1 MSRVS
6 AGLLTAALTASMS
19 GVLPQLLTG
28 QGPATATTHWAFT
41 APRRFA
47 APSVRDHER
56 VRDVIDAFVL
66 AALERD
72 GLGFAEE
79 AERRI
84 LIRRLSLDLLGLPPT
99 TAEIADFLADSSPT
113 AYESLVD
120 RWLEREEFGEAMALD
135 WLDAVRFADTNG
147 IHHDHYREVSA
158 YRDWVIRAFA
168 ENLPY
173 DRFVSAQ
180 IAGDLLPEGG
190 RDGQIASG
198 FLRLHRIIDVGTAL
212 PEESHAN
219 NVIDRVTAVGTA
231 FLGLTLHC
239 AACHDHKYDPVRQR
253 EFYGLFALFNNLDGA
268 PETGGRSGT
277 DFLRGLQPP
286 YIDLPSAEQAAALA
300 DHGQRL
306 ATLRDAI
313 AALEKTPAQSRDA
326 AVTARLQE
334 AKESHKRIAAERD
347 RVLMDVPAAL
357 VMRERAELREAFVLD
372 RGDYQRPG
380 AKVERHTPAFLPP
393 LRTSGPI
400 PTRLDLANWLVS
412 PEHPLT
418 ARVFVNRV
426 WQHFFGCGLVKTA
439 EDLGTQGELPSHPEV
454 LDELAIGFV
463 ESGYDVKALVRR
475 IVRSTTYRQSSSAAA
490 AAFALDPENRRLA
503 RGPRVR
509 LPAEVIRDQ
518 VLAASGRLDRT
529 RFGKSV
535 KVPQP
540 PGLWEAVA
548 LPDSYPRVHVADPG
562 TAIYRRSIYTF
573 WKRGLPPPQ
582 MTILDA
588 PARESCVAR
597 RERTN
602 TPQQALLL
610 LNEPEYLGAAAHL
623 AATLVRDGGSD
634 GDRIDAVFEIF
645 TARRPST
652 AVHAELAALLQ
663 HLRAT
668 YAADEIAARAVSRTA
683 HRPADSTASDA
694 AEHAAWTLL
703 VSTIQ
708 NLELTRTKD

>member
-1 MSRVS
+1 MSRGSVS
-6 AGLLTAALTASMS
+6 VPTTILAVVMWGAFLEAL
-19 GVLPQLLTG
+19 PG
-28 QGPATATTHWAFT
+28 QESNDATSHWAFT
-41 APRRFA
+41 EPRRYA
-47 APSVRDHER
+47 APPVRDREK

-66 AALERD
+66 AGLERV
-72 GLGFAEE
+72 GLGFAPQ
-79 AERRI
+79 AERRV
-84 LIRRLSLDLLGLPPT
+84 LIRRVSLDLLGLPPT
-99 TAEIADFLADSSPT
+99 TAEIADFLADPSPT

-120 RWLEREEFGEAMALD
+120 RWLQREEFGEAMALD

-168 ENLPY
+168 SNLPY

-180 IAGDLLPEGG
+180 IAGDLMPDGG

-231 FLGLTLHC
+231 LLGLTLHC
-239 AACHDHKYDPVRQR
+239 AACHDHKYDPIRQR
-253 EFYGLFALFNNLDGA
+253 EFYGLFAFFNNLDGA

-300 DHGQRL
+300 DHDQRL
-306 ATLRDAI
+306 ATLRDEI
-313 AALEKTPAQSRDA
+313 AALEKIPAETRDA
-326 AVTARLQE
+326 ATAAKLSE
-334 AKESHKRIAAERD
+334 AKSSQKRVAAERD
-347 RVLMDVPAAL
+347 RVLLDVPAAL
-357 VMRERAELREAFVLD
+357 VMRERAEPREAFVLE

-393 LRTSGPI
+393 MRQRGPI
-400 PTRLDLANWLVS
+400 PTRIDLANWLVS
-412 PEHPLT
+412 PENPLT

-439 EDLGTQGELPSHPEV
+439 EDLGTQGEPPSHPEV

-475 IVRSTTYRQSSSAAA
+475 IVLSTTYRQSSSAAPA
-490 AAFALDPENRRLA
+490 EFARDPENRRLA

-518 VLAASGRLDRT
+518 LLAASGRLDRT

-535 KVPQP
+535 MVPQP

-548 LPDSYPRVHVADPG
+548 LPDSYPRVHVPADG

-610 LNEPEYLGAAAHL
+610 LNEPEYLRLAAHL
-623 AATLVRDGGSD
+623 AETLVRSGGSD
-634 GDRIDAVFEIF
+634 DERIDAVFETF
-645 TARRPST
+645 TARRPS
-652 AVHAELAALLQ
+652 AVVHAELAALLA
-663 HLRAT
+663 HLRAD
-668 YAADEIAARAVSRTA
+668 YAADETAARAVSRTA
-683 HRPADSTASDA
+683 DRTAAEA
-694 AEHAAWTLL
+694 AEHAAWTVL